1 MYRRIVPALRG
12 LVLVCALALSSST
25 LAFGELPSS
34 LPAPA
39 FELTDAAQ
47 VDTLPLVSQHT
58 TVDVAGLVA
67 RIELV
72 QVWEN
77 RGKVPLE
84 ATYVFPTSTR
94 AAVHDLRMQIG
105 DRRELRA
112 EIRPKEKARQAF
124 DAARDNGQT
133 AGLLEQQRPN
143 AVTMHLTHIM
153 PGDRVRVVV
162 EASELIRPIDG
173 VYELVLPQTL
183 GPRYGGNASRSGT
196 EDFVDNGH
204 VTGASSKVETR
215 VDVTVRSPIGVRGI
229 GSPSHAVAPV
239 FASRDEGPVSIRSSA
254 DDVVADRD
262 VILRWRLASD
272 EVQTGVLLY
281 RDRDSGEH
289 TFMVVGEAP
298 GEVPEGMAP
307 PRDVAFVLDVSGSMG
322 GFPLENGKHLVREL
336 LAELRPE
343 DTFNLLFFAG
353 GSAVLSGTGSL
364 PATPTNL
371 QRGRAMLDAMETG
384 GGTELLSALQKVFS
398 LPRGDVDGVTRSRAI
413 VVVTDGMISAER
425 AAFRLVHEHLGD
437 ATLFAFGIHG
447 SVNRHLIEGLAAAGR
462 TEPFVVVDAAQ
473 AKKAVD
479 HFRTIAARPA
489 LTNVRLSFQGF
500 EAHDLE
506 PSAPMDLY
514 PGRPLMVLGRF
525 RGPASGTVV
534 VTGDG
539 VDGPYRR
546 EIPIEDHLERR
557 EHAPLQ
563 TLWARERVARLV
575 DRDAPDDAALQEVE
589 ALGLRHR
596 LLTERTSF
604 VVVDPQRRNAGGDLA
619 IVAQPSVVP
628 QDMAGSIGG
637 VSIFGARGIGIRGTG
652 AGGGGMGGFGS
663 GSGRGS
669 GGDGNVDLG
678 GRGKGATK
686 VVAGKVIHEGG
697 LGREAIQRVVTRV
710 MGQIKYCYE
719 RELTRDPSLA
729 GRLVMS
735 WRIAGTGEV
744 QMATVVQSTLTGPGG
759 QPTQQCVQRIIQR
772 LMFPA
777 PLGGGVVQV
786 TYPFDF
792 SASGG

>member
-1 MYRRIVPALRG
+1 MLD
-12 LVLVCALALSSST
+12 
-25 LAFGELPSS
+25 E
-34 LPAPA
+34 
-39 FELTDAAQ
+39 
-47 VDTLPLVSQHT
+47 
-58 TVDVAGLVA
+58 
-67 RIELV
+67 
-72 QVWEN
+72 
-77 RGKVPLE
+77 
-84 ATYVFPTSTR
+84 
-94 AAVHDLRMQIG
+94 
-105 DRRELRA
+105 
-112 EIRPKEKARQAF
+112 
-124 DAARDNGQT
+124 ARDNGQT

-143 AVTMHLTHIM
+143 AVTMHLTQIM
-153 PGDRVRVVV
+153 PGDTIRVVV

-183 GPRYGGNASRSGT
+183 GPRYSGNSSPRSGS
-196 EDFVDNGH
+196 EAFVDNGH
-204 VTGASSKVETR
+204 VTGTTSRVDTR

-229 GSPSHAVAPV
+229 GSPSHAIAPI
-239 FASRDEGPVSIRSSA
+239 FANRDEGHVSIRSNA

-298 GEVPEGMAP
+298 GDVPEGLAP
-307 PRDVAFVLDVSGSMG
+307 PRDVVFVLDVSGSMN

-336 LAELRPE
+336 LGELRPA
-343 DTFNLLFFAG
+343 DTFNLMFFAG
-353 GSAVLSGTGSL
+353 GSAVLSESGSL
-364 PATPTNL
+364 PATTTNL

-398 LPRGDVDGVTRSRAI
+398 LPRGEVDGVTRSRAI

-462 TEPFVVVDAAQ
+462 TEPFVVVDASQ
-473 AKKAVD
+473 AKKAVE

-500 EAHDLE
+500 QAHELE

-575 DRDAPDDAALQEVE
+575 DRDVPDDAALQEVE
-589 ALGLRHR
+589 GLGLRHR

-604 VVVDPQRRNAGGDLA
+604 VVVDPQKRNVGGDLA
-619 IVAQPSVVP
+619 VVAQPSVVP
-628 QDMAGSIGG
+628 QDMAGSPGGLIGAG
-637 VSIFGARGIGIRGTG
+637 FSSFGAGGLGTRGTG
-652 AGGGGMGGFGS
+652 AGGGG
-663 GSGRGS
+663 
-669 GGDGNVDLG
+669 V
-678 GRGKGATK
+678 
-686 VVAGKVIHEGG
+686 GG
-697 LGREAIQRVVTRV
+697 LGSGWGRSGGGLGAKVDRDITMTTGQPVVMGSLDREIIRRVVRAHLAQV
-710 MGQIKYCYE
+710 RYCYE
-719 RELTRDPSLA
+719 RRLAVNPTLA
-729 GRLVMS
+729 GQVSLRFVIGADGRVTAVTVAKDGLGDAEVASCLVARAKM
-735 WRIAGTGEV
+735 WV
-744 QMATVVQSTLTGPGG
+744 FP
-759 QPTQQCVQRIIQR
+759 QP
-772 LMFPA
+772 A
-777 PLGGGVVQV
+777 GGGIVTV
-786 TYPFDF
+786 TYPFRF
-792 SASGG
+792 APAP